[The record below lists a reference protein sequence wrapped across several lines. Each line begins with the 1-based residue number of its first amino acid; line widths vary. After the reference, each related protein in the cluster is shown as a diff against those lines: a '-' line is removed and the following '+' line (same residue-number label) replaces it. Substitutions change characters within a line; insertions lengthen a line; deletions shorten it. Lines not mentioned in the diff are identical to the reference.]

1 MVKIGW
7 PFDIPAKS
15 SRPADSSVQTGYSD
29 EFVFSPKPFQ
39 ADFVLRSHKH
49 KAVILQSMRL
59 QRLLLQDMKTEL
71 KASRVLTCIMSD
83 RSQL

>member
-1 MVKIGW
+1 MVNMVKIGW

-39 ADFVLRSHKH
+39 ADFVLRSPKH
-49 KAVILQSMRL
+49 KEVILQEYEAA
-59 QRLLLQDMKTEL
+59 KTVFARYE
-71 KASRVLTCIMSD
+71 D
-83 RSQL
+83 